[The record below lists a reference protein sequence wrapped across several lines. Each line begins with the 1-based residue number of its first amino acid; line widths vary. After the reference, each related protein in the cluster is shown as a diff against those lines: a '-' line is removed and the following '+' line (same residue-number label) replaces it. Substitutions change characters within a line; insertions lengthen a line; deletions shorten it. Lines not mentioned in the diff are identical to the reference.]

1 MTKIKMLNDRIIF
14 DGHADSRQECET
26 ITLMC
31 DNLAQ
36 SKDFKTIRYE
46 SGYAEFEKVGKTEEL
61 KFVSAINDVTV
72 VFDSH
77 ITKVE
82 NTYGS
87 VTTSGNTLRT
97 SDAIN
102 PETFN
107 VTLENGYVIDTVVL
121 DNGDAEAEGSLGSI
135 GETSF
140 TVYPGYGAIAGTIT
154 ITSKIPAPKQTID
167 VSTLAGWA
175 NLATGNHQITIKTKA
190 SGYAD
195 SAASNAVTV
204 NKKPEPTLQYY
215 GTATELSA
223 LRRNL
228 AATTIGNYALFGGG
242 YYVDGS
248 AIVDAYDTSLTR
260 TIPTELSIARR
271 DLAAT
276 TVGNYAL
283 FGGGAS
289 FVSNAISQKTTV
301 DAYDTS
307 LTRTITTEL
316 SVPRYK
322 LAATTVG
329 NYALFGGGEGLSSS
343 PKKTVDAY
351 DTSLTR
357 TIPTELSVA
366 RYKLAATKVG
376 NYALFGGGLPSNKT
390 TADVYDTS
398 LTRTIPTALS
408 KGRGN
413 LAATTVGNYAL
424 FGGGNNSAVVDAY
437 DTSLTRT
444 TPTELSV
451 ARLYLAATKVGNYA
465 LFGGGNNS
473 AVVDAY
479 NTRLTRI
486 IPTELS
492 QARGYLAA
500 TTVGN
505 YALFGGGLTS
515 TSQSNVVDAY
525 IVE

>member
-283 FGGGAS
+283 FGGG
-289 FVSNAISQKTTV
+289 
-301 DAYDTS
+301 
-307 LTRTITTEL
+307 
-316 SVPRYK
+316 
-322 LAATTVG
+322 
-329 NYALFGGGEGLSSS
+329 EGLSSS